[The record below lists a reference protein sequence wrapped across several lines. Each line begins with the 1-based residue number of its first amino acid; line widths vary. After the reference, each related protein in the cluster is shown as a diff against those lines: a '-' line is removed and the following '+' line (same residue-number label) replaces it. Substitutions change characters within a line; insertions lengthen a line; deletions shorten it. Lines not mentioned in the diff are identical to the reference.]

1 MFAPFRARPGRGGTG
16 LVCLALLVALT
27 GCTGGPAEPP
37 ADRPVRQP
45 ATGELTTGEL
55 TTLAPKPVPLRVRV
69 TLVFGK
75 LPRPARQSVQRR
87 IGRVVGDYFDA
98 AFLAGDYPRSDF
110 GDAFATFTRGA
121 AARARA
127 DRDLLTNRTLGPA
140 TVAVTPLRREA
151 FVSVLAPRRR
161 AVGATARV
169 RLVFRAVREG
179 RPDSRVRLT
188 GRLMLTRGAS
198 GRWRIFGYDVARST
212 VPAGNRSDR

>member
-1 MFAPFRARPGRGGTG
+1 MFTPFRARPGRGGTG
-16 LVCLALLVALT
+16 LVCLVLLVALA

-45 ATGELTTGEL
+45 ATGEL

-121 AARARA
+121 ATRARA

-151 FVSVLAPRRR
+151 FVSVLAPRKR

-169 RLVFRAVREG
+169 KLAFRVVREG
-179 RPDSRVRLT
+179 RPDARVRLT
-188 GRLMLTRGAS
+188 GRLMLTRGTS

-212 VPAGNRSDR
+212 VPAGNRSNR